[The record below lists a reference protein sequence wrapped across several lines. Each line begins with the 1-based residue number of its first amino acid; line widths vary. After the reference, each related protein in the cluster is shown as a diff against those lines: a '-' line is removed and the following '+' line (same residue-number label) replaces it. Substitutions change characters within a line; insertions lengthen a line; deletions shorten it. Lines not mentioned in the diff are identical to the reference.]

1 MTTHSVKHKRRV
13 SGCFI
18 LILLIIFGIFFS
30 RALVKRLQD
39 RRAPDVLLEE
49 PPPPPTCPVV
59 LTNLVRYR
67 PYVATLEAN
76 HTILIRSSV
85 AENIKNLYVDIGSVV
100 TQGQVLLTFD
110 TRYKKIAQKE
120 AEAKYYESV
129 VTYSNA
135 FLDLNN
141 NRTLYKSGVIGDDIK
156 RTYLVAYHN
165 AFAAKEKAEA
175 QVDYAREQLED
186 CIVRAP
192 CTAKVSVRFVD
203 LGGRVM
209 INQQLFTLVDD
220 AILKLPFYVE
230 DRDVILMRPGIT
242 GPFTIDSLADTSFTA
257 TVRAVGADVDSN
269 SRLYRVEAVYDN
281 SQELLK
287 PGLLARTHVPVKNY
301 KDAIFIPAYTVK
313 LFSDGPY
320 VSLYT
325 PASNYFVAVTLGDE
339 FNDMVQVT
347 SGIKPGDR
355 LLLQ

>member
-1 MTTHSVKHKRRV
+1 MTVHSVKHKRRV

-30 RALVKRLQD
+30 RALVKRLQE
-39 RRAPDVLLEE
+39 RRAPEEQLEE
-49 PPPPPTCPVV
+49 PPLPPTWAVA

-67 PYVATLEAN
+67 PYVATIEAD
-76 HTILIRSSV
+76 HTIMVRSSV
-85 AENIKNLYVDIGSVV
+85 SENIKNLFVDIGSVV

-110 TRYKKIAQKE
+110 TRYKKISLKE
-120 AEAKYYESV
+120 ANAKYYETV

-135 FLDLNN
+135 FLDLSNN
-141 NRTLYKSGVIGDDIK
+141 QTLFKTGVIGDDTK
-156 RTYLVAYHN
+156 RKYIVAYHN
-165 AFAAKEKAEA
+165 ASAALEKAEA
-175 QVDYAREQLED
+175 QVDFAREQLKD

-192 CTAKVSVRFVD
+192 CNAKVSARFVD
-203 LGGRVM
+203 LGGRV
-209 INQQLFTLVDD
+209 ILNQQLFTLVDD

-230 DRDVILMRPGIT
+230 DRDVVLMHPGIT
-242 GPFTIDSLADTSFTA
+242 GPFTVDSLADTIFTA
-257 TVRAVGADVDSN
+257 TVRAVGADVDAN

-287 PGLLARTHVPVKNY
+287 PGLLARTHVPVKEY
-301 KDAIFIPAYTVK
+301 KNIIFIPAYTVK
-313 LFSDGPY
+313 LFSDGMY

-347 SGIKPGDR
+347 SGVKPGDKI
-355 LLLQ
+355 LLQ